1 MDMVS
6 VGCRMGSS
14 GGLAKRIGRY
24 DSDAYRLL
32 IPEFRLL
39 DVHFLAPARA
49 EALPPHEFIQ
59 GPAGYFPNFPVIIQG
74 DGEPWEIA
82 NLFLVHTLQK
92 SSKYESRSF
101 RSIADHLLDYR
112 RFLEDEGLDYLHFP
126 ENNLLKVTYRY
137 RRRLVDQI
145 NSGEIK
151 RGTGRAR
158 INAVV
163 RFYKEIM
170 RSGLVGKEK
179 FAHEPFEVVLKYL
192 SIEDNVGLSRLLKI
206 ESHNLAIKASK
217 KAAAPGYI
225 NDGGL
230 LRPLTVDQQE
240 KLLKALLESSRE
252 YQLIFYLALFT
263 GARMQTLCTIQ
274 VCHVWKELDGNGDL
288 RLPIGAGTG
297 VDTKGG
303 ACMTL
308 IIPGWLV
315 YDLRVYSRSPE
326 SIKRRK
332 QSFYGDTDNNYLF
345 LANTGSEYYTSKREI
360 FDREDVDVNGRASA
374 FDRAYG
380 SMREGATIRQ
390 FITDTI
396 LPRIRLDDEGY
407 LKFRFHDL
415 RASFG
420 MNLLE
425 VEIEHRG
432 VTAALEYVQQRMGHT
447 SKEITLQYL
456 NYKTEMARK
465 ADVQKKY
472 EVRLFKYVNTT
483 TKFSDIN
490 EK

>member
-1 MDMVS
+1 MIWA
-6 VGCRMGSS
+6 GCRMGSRR
-14 GGLAKRIGRY
+14 GLAKRSGRY
-24 DSDAYRLL
+24 DSDAYSLL

-39 DVHFLAPARA
+39 DVNFLAPASA
-49 EALPPHEFIQ
+49 EVSTPHEFIQ
-59 GPAGYFPNFPVIIQG
+59 GPSGYFPNFPVIIQG
-74 DGEPWEIA
+74 DGAPWEIA
-82 NLFLVHTLQK
+82 NLFLVHNLHK
-92 SSKYESRSF
+92 SSKYESRSY

-112 RFLEDEGLDYLHFP
+112 RFLEEEDLDYLYFP

-170 RSGLVGKEK
+170 RWGLVDKEK
-179 FAHEPFEVVLKYL
+179 FTHQPFEVVLKYL
-192 SIEDNVGLSRLLKI
+192 SIEDNVGLSRLLQV
-206 ESHNLAIKASK
+206 ESHNLAIKAPK
-217 KAAAPGYI
+217 KNAAPGFI

-230 LRPLTVDQQE
+230 LRPLTVEQQE

-252 YQLIFYLALFT
+252 YQLLFYLALFT

-274 VCHVWKELDGNGDL
+274 VSHIWKELDGEGDL

-303 ACMTL
+303 GCMTI

-326 SIKRRK
+326 SIKRRR
-332 QSFYGDTDNNYLF
+332 QSFYGETDSNYLF
-345 LANTGSEYYTSKREI
+345 LTNTGSEYYTSKREI
-360 FDREDVDVNGRASA
+360 SDRENVNVNRRASDH
-374 FDRAYG
+374 DRAYG
-380 SMREGATIRQ
+380 SVREGATIRQ
-390 FITDTI
+390 FITDTL
-396 LPRIRLDDEGY
+396 LPRIRLEVQDY

-425 VEIEHRG
+425 VEIECRG
-432 VTAALEYVQQRMGHT
+432 VTAALEYVQQRMGHA
-447 SKEITLQYL
+447 SKETTLQYL

-465 ADVQKKY
+465 ADIQKKY
-472 EVRLFKYVNTT
+472 EIRLFKYVNTAA
-483 TKFSDIN
+483 KLSDGIY
-490 EK
+490 ES

>member
-1 MDMVS
+1 MVA
-6 VGCRMGSS
+6 VGFRMGSG
-14 GGLAKRIGRY
+14 GGLAKGTGRY

-39 DVHFLAPARA
+39 DVRFLAPACSK
-49 EALPPHEFIQ
+49 ALPPHEFVQ
-59 GPAGYFPNFPVIIQG
+59 NPSGYFPNFPVIIQG

-92 SSKYESRSF
+92 TSKYESRSF
-101 RSIADHLLDYR
+101 RGIADHLLDYR
-112 RFLEDEGLDYLHFP
+112 RFLEEENLDFLHFP

-145 NSGEIK
+145 TSGEIK

-170 RSGLVGKEK
+170 KWGLVGKEA
-179 FAHEPFEVVLKYL
+179 FVNEPFEVVLKYL
-192 SIEDNVGLSRLLKI
+192 SIEDNVGLSRLLQV
-206 ESHNLAIKASK
+206 ESHNLAIKGSK
-217 KAAAPGYI
+217 KAKAPGYI

-274 VCHVWKELDGNGDL
+274 VSHIWKQLDGDGDL

-297 VDTKGG
+297 VDSKGG
-303 ACMTL
+303 ARMTL

-332 QSFYGDTDNNYLF
+332 HSFYGETDSNYIF
-345 LANTGSEYYTSKREI
+345 LTNTGSEHYTSKREI
-360 FDREDVDVNGRASA
+360 LARQDVEVHARASDQ
-374 FDRAYG
+374 DRAYG
-380 SMREGATIRQ
+380 SIREGATIRQ

-396 LPRIRLDDEGY
+396 LPRIRLEDEGY

-425 VEIEHRG
+425 AEIENRG
-432 VTAALEYVQQRMGHT
+432 VTAALEYVQQRMGHA
-447 SKEITLQYL
+447 SKEVTLQYL
-456 NYKTEMARK
+456 NYKTEMARR
-465 ADVQKKY
+465 DDIQKKY

-483 TKFSDIN
+483 AKLIGEFS